1 MPPKHPDDYPEPDVL
16 TRAKAIFQ
24 ADNHSDLDWEMS
36 FRPGDRF
43 RRGIGSLGFF
53 GRRRY
58 VAQAREQLAAEKEGS
73 GRENSD
79 SKNRRQL
86 RSDAD
91 AVLAVATGA

>member
-43 RRGIGSLGFF
+43 D
-53 GRRRY
+53 
-58 VAQAREQLAAEKEGS
+58 AALALSAS
-73 GRENSD
+73 SD
-79 SKNRRQL
+79 G
-86 RSDAD
+86 
-91 AVLAVATGA
+91 VATWHRRANSSQPRKKGQAERTLTAKTGVN